1 MRKFKRT
8 FAVALAL
15 AMSVSMFS
23 GCGDKKNG
31 GTISDATAT
40 DAQSDST
47 EETTLATD
55 NMDLDKYISYY
66 AENVTLGDY
75 KNIEYSYEVAV
86 VSDSDIQS
94 SVDSFLS
101 ENATYDEDKESEAKT
116 GDTVNIDFTG
126 KIDGVEFDGGSGTN
140 YDLVLGSGSFIDD
153 FEDQIVGHKAGDTFD
168 VAVTFPDDYGND
180 DLNGKDAVFTTT
192 LNYIKITH
200 TPELT
205 DELVAENTDFSNVA
219 DYKQDLK
226 NNLYNSNKE
235 NALAAVQNKVMT
247 TAIDNSTIEN
257 IPEDEVAQTANDIIA
272 KLKQTASSYN
282 IEFTDYINYA
292 YGYDDEEKFNEYVTT
307 VCQET
312 VKEKMV
318 VCAVAKAEN
327 ITVTD
332 ADVDAY
338 VNKMAEDYS
347 TDAST
352 VKSTYKEADLR
363 YYTLAEKVMNF
374 LIENGKNTSN
384 DINPLDDET
393 EAPAVD
399 ETTEADTAEDA
410 ASTEETETTTEE

>member
-55 NMDLDKYISYY
+55 NMDLDEYISYY

-75 KNIEYSYEVAV
+75 KNIEYSYEVAA

-192 LNYIKITH
+192 LNYIKLTH

-226 NNLYNSNKE
+226 NNL
-235 NALAAVQNKVMT
+235 
-247 TAIDNSTIEN
+247 
-257 IPEDEVAQTANDIIA
+257 
-272 KLKQTASSYN
+272 
-282 IEFTDYINYA
+282 
-292 YGYDDEEKFNEYVTT
+292 
-307 VCQET
+307 
-312 VKEKMV
+312 
-318 VCAVAKAEN
+318 
-327 ITVTD
+327 
-332 ADVDAY
+332 
-338 VNKMAEDYS
+338 
-347 TDAST
+347 
-352 VKSTYKEADLR
+352 
-363 YYTLAEKVMNF
+363 
-374 LIENGKNTSN
+374 
-384 DINPLDDET
+384 
-393 EAPAVD
+393 
-399 ETTEADTAEDA
+399 
-410 ASTEETETTTEE
+410 

>member
-23 GCGDKKNG
+23 GCGDKKDG

-55 NMDLDKYISYY
+55 NMDLDEYISYY

-75 KNIEYSYEVAV
+75 KNIDYSYEVAA

-352 VKSTYKEADLR
+352 VKST
-363 YYTLAEKVMNF
+363 
-374 LIENGKNTSN
+374 
-384 DINPLDDET
+384 
-393 EAPAVD
+393 
-399 ETTEADTAEDA
+399 
-410 ASTEETETTTEE
+410 